1 MASVPIHVGPHGDP
15 PRTQRLDDGVVLLQV
30 KVEGPMGMGAV
41 LFLGFLMAER
51 IGAYVEGPFDRDGS
65 CFSLPLNTLCSTITA
80 DLMQRELDFGRF
92 QPSSDPTR
100 WD

>member
-15 PRTQRLDDGVVLLQV
+15 PRSQRLDYGVVLLQV
-30 KVEGPMGMGAV
+30 K
-41 LFLGFLMAER
+41 
-51 IGAYVEGPFDRDGS
+51 VEGPFDRDGS
-65 CFSLPLNTLCSTITA
+65 CFSLPPNTLCSTITA